1 MLRGGYHIVDFKN
14 VKFTE
19 SEQTHVIEGV
29 YNSIKGSYGKPLVLT
44 GININSIEYNDAFIS
59 VRISESK
66 YVIDS
71 LSGYTI
77 TIDNKDSVNVVK
89 VANLGLSDEELTD
102 EELQVVE

>member
-1 MLRGGYHIVDFKN
+1 MFKGGYHIVDFKN
-14 VKFTE
+14 VKFTQ

-44 GININSIEYNDAFIS
+44 GINIDSTEYKDAFIS

-71 LSGYTI
+71 LYGYTI

-89 VANLGLSDEELTD
+89 VATLGLSDEELTD
-102 EELQVVE
+102 EELQTVE